1 MRYFLAAVEAVCRY
15 MMATMGFPGHRV
27 NRGSG
32 RCQRIVRASLAP
44 ARAGSFAF
52 LDCHVASIID
62 KSLQFE
68 QPVVGVTHVTLLV
81 PLLRRAGSQ

>member
-1 MRYFLAAVEAVCRY
+1 MRYFLTAVEAVCRY
-15 MMATMGFPGHRV
+15 MMATMGFTGHRV
-27 NRGSG
+27 KRESG
-32 RCQRIVRASLAP
+32 RCQRIVRASLTP
-44 ARAGSFAF
+44 ARAGYFAF

-81 PLLRRAGSQ
+81 PLLRCVASQ